1 MVADLIPPLPLAA
14 GSVAGVVFAAA
25 GEGGRGRSST
35 GVVRVG
41 AAPDLARSPDATTL
55 GRLDAMILG
64 CFCPS
69 MLATGSCQLAG
80 DKLPQDLHLLGRFA
94 LRGRL
99 QGRPA
104 GCCSNREISA
114 SP

>member
-1 MVADLIPPLPLAA
+1 MPMVADLIPPLPLVAC
-14 GSVAGVVFAAA
+14 SEAGVVFAAA

-69 MLATGSCQLAG
+69 MLAAGSGQLAG
-80 DKLPQDLHLLGRFA
+80 DKLP
-94 LRGRL
+94 
-99 QGRPA
+99 
-104 GCCSNREISA
+104 
-114 SP
+114 